1 MTHSS
6 LVYDFT
12 VVPSYTVTLKSA
24 VFSKFSSKAN
34 STRLLSSVETE
45 SGLASIFVFPL
56 YAPKYFNPLVENVKR
71 QFLLPVP
78 EVSMITFAGIFKVYV
93 VADSNCLS
101 WGSVKLSSFTPVSPA
116 VKVAV
121 TSMLLF
127 TSSEVN
133 VALMVF
139 AVEVLAPLTS

>member
-1 MTHSS
+1 MVHSS
-6 LVYDFT
+6 LVYVFT
-12 VVPSYTVTLKSA
+12 VVPSDTITLKLS
-24 VFSKFSSKAN
+24 VFSIFSPKAN
-34 STRLLSSVETE
+34 ATRLLSSVETE

-78 EVSMITFAGIFKVYV
+78 EVSMITFSGIFKVYV
-93 VADSNCLS
+93 VADSNCLP

-127 TSSEVN
+127 SSSEVN
-133 VALMVF
+133 VALMVV
-139 AVEVLAPLTS
+139 AVGVLVP